1 MTTSVAQSLVDQLNG
16 LSDPMPWHV
25 GWYFKDLRSGF
36 SANRNGDVVVPSAS
50 TRKVAIL
57 MTALK
62 QVHEGKLRLDQP
74 LVMQAKYQNNTS
86 GTFQHL
92 APGFTITLKDAL
104 TMMIIVSDNTCTGTV
119 SDLVGLDNVQALC
132 NSLGMRGTFHR
143 LGIPLETTNRSPS
156 VDTVNATTPNDQ
168 GLLLEQIVNA
178 TTDAAEAAKLGSTP
192 ELCRVGIEIM
202 SWQKFRNRIPY
213 LLPENTKVASKT
225 GSVAGQYHDV
235 GIVFDGEE
243 PLYILCA
250 YNAGVPA
257 EVQGSNGNA
266 AASMLMAQM
275 SRACWDAMAG

>member
-1 MTTSVAQSLVDQLNG
+1 MTTSVGQSLIERLNE
-16 LSDPMPWHV
+16 LSGSVPWHV

-74 LVMQAKYQNNTS
+74 LEMLARYQNNTS

-132 NSLGMRGTFHR
+132 NSLGMTGTFHR
-143 LGIPLETTNRSPS
+143 LGIPAETTNRSPS
-156 VDTVNATTPNDQ
+156 VETVNATTPSDQ
-168 GLLLEQIVNA
+168 GHLLELIVDGCSDSA
-178 TTDAAEAAKLGSTP
+178 IAAQLGSTP
-192 ELCRVGIEIM
+192 ELCQVAVEIT
-202 SWQKFRNRIPY
+202 SWQKHRFRIPF
-213 LLPENTKVASKT
+213 LLPEGTKVASKT
-225 GSVAGQYHDV
+225 GSVPGQYHDIA
-235 GIVFDGEE
+235 IVFAGEA
-243 PLYILCA
+243 PLYILCI
-250 YNAGVPA
+250 YNSGVPA
-257 EVQGSNGNA
+257 EVPGSNGNA

-275 SRACWDAMAG
+275 SRTCWDALTG

>member
-1 MTTSVAQSLVDQLNG
+1 MTTSVGQPLVERLNE
-16 LSDPMPWHV
+16 LSDPVPWHV

-36 SANRNGDVVVPSAS
+36 SADRNGDVVVPSAS

-74 LVMQAKYQNNTS
+74 LEMLAKYQNNTS

-132 NSLGMRGTFHR
+132 GSLGMKGTFHR
-143 LGIPLETTNRSPS
+143 LGIPAETTNRSPA
-156 VDTVNATTPNDQ
+156 VETVNATTPSDQ
-168 GLLLEQIVNA
+168 GLLLELVVNGCS
-178 TTDAAEAAKLGSTP
+178 DAAIAAQLGSTP
-192 ELCRVGIEIM
+192 ELCRLAVEIM
-202 SWQKFRNRIPY
+202 SWQKLRYRIPF
-213 LLPENTKVASKT
+213 LLPEGTKVASKT

-235 GIVFDGEE
+235 GIVFAAEA
-243 PLYILCA
+243 PLYILCV
-250 YNAGVPA
+250 YNSGVPA
-257 EVQGSNGNA
+257 ELPGSNGNA
-266 AASMLMAQM
+266 AASTLMAQI
-275 SRACWDAMAG
+275 SRECWDALTG